1 MFTGPRDANVLKN
14 VADKIP
20 GIAKTMDYGWFWF
33 FAQPMLWMI
42 NWLFALVG
50 NYGIAIILMTLIL
63 RILIWPLTRKSYVSM
78 MMMQKMQPEL
88 QRVQKLYANDKARL
102 QMEMM
107 KIYQTH
113 KTSPMSGCLP
123 MIIQIPIFFALYKAL
138 LISVPMRSAH
148 FLWISDLAV
157 MDPYF
162 ILPVL
167 MGATMWLQQYLQTP
181 KTNGNKNDITASTQR
196 VMKWMPILFTVMFAW
211 MPAGLVLYWTVSNV
225 FGILQMYIIKKTSK

>member
-1 MFTGPRDANVLKN
+1 
-14 VADKIP
+14 
-20 GIAKTMDYGWFWF
+20 
-33 FAQPMLWMI
+33 MLWML

-50 NYGIAIILMTLIL
+50 NYGIAIILMTLIVRL
-63 RILIWPLTRKSYVSM
+63 LIWPLTRKSYVST
-78 MMMQKMQPEL
+78 MMMQKMQPEM

-123 MIIQIPIFFALYKAL
+123 MLIQIPIFFALYKAL

-162 ILPVL
+162 ILPIV
-167 MGATMWLQQYLQTP
+167 MGLTMWLQQYLQTP
-181 KTNGNKNDITASTQR
+181 TKATGNDAMASTQR
-196 VMKWMPILFTVMFAW
+196 VMKWMPVLFTVMFAW
-211 MPAGLVLYWTVSNV
+211 MPAGLVLYWTVSNL
-225 FGILQMYIIKKTSK
+225 FGILQMYIIKKTTK